1 MLPRESD
8 MTENPAPPQ
17 AATLAVQHI
26 SKRYDALIALNDF
39 SLTLQCGEIFGLI
52 GLNGAGKTT
61 LIKTILQ
68 LTTASQGSISL
79 FGQNAT
85 DVSTRKKLSYL
96 PEKFH
101 PSKYLTGYEF
111 LELSLSYYGAK
122 LDRNDAVDTARALD
136 FPVDKLKSQISSY
149 SKGTAQKIGLIGA
162 FLVNR
167 PLLILDEPMSG
178 LDPLARIRLK
188 QKMQSYRDAGNTL
201 FFSSHILSDIDEIC
215 DRIAILHE
223 GQLRYTGTPREFKE
237 KFPAE
242 SLEVSFLQAIA
253 QGD

>member
-1 MLPRESD
+1 
-8 MTENPAPPQ
+8 MTVTELSAIPLHVEN
-17 AATLAVQHI
+17 V
-26 SKRYDALIALNDF
+26 SKRYGTLAALNEVTL
-39 SLTLQCGEIFGLI
+39 SLKTGEIFGLI

-61 LIKTILQ
+61 LIKTVLQ
-68 LTTASQGSISL
+68 LTPASSGEITL

-85 DVSTRKKLSYL
+85 EVATRKKLSYL
-96 PEKFH
+96 PEKFQ
-101 PSKYLTGYEF
+101 PSKYLTGYEY
-111 LELSLSYYGAK
+111 LDLSLSYYGEK
-122 LDRNDAVDTARALD
+122 LDREAAAETAQALD
-136 FPVDKLKSQISSY
+136 FPVEKLAQKISSY

-188 QKMQSYRDAGNTL
+188 QKMQAYRDAGNTL

-223 GQLRYTGTPREFKE
+223 GTLRHTGTPKEFKGNY
-237 KFPAE
+237 PAE
-242 SLEVSFLQAIA
+242 NLENSFLAAIA
-253 QGD
+253 A